1 MAGLPLFHGTF
12 RNWMTGGST
21 AAPKPGN
28 VDSQGHGVM
37 GTIRSMDTPQDFGN
51 SSPTPHPRSRQSG
64 IRDHTDDSCE
74 LPRGADIIQHI
85 SESCR
90 GHDTRHTGIYGH
102 QTAAHGAASSDHTAN
117 DELDPDLIEAAVDQL
132 KDNVHRLREAN
143 RAGVTPRTGHGAAG
157 TSHSSTRNDRKP
169 VQSGEVASET
179 AASRL
184 QRLHEARMG
193 EHTTTGPIEFTG
205 ESAASRLQ
213 RLHEARMS
221 ELATSTDEQP
231 LAPIPPSPM
240 EFPSL
245 GQACSSSKVTSPAAS
260 AEQSRR
266 TSYAHAATSGM
277 MDAIDHAFA
286 VSRRKRNDSK
296 FSDSTSQEPLSAG
309 SVMTIST
316 SSRTQ
321 ATSTEVARTASEL
334 QDDDKSVIVM
344 SETVGTDASS
354 TEAVIISKESPS
366 TPIGKTLKEAP
377 RFAQPTKSFARR
389 AGETLR
395 KDSASASPKSP
406 AEGSPTKSIKLKDS
420 NYATTKRASQ
430 PQQKRK
436 SLPGDWLNTTG
447 QRHEHTVVEVEAKSG
462 NVISDVDN
470 PKSPTSVISPSSAD
484 GWQIVDGP
492 HAKENAAAMRLKA
505 RDMQQPSPLRKKTSS
520 YMAPTSAATQ
530 RTKAT
535 LGGEKTKRAP
545 IQKKAIPANVS
556 NGHGQPSQQLSQ
568 TPRPSTASSENSSVH
583 FILDRPDVDV
593 AHSPNGASS
602 TPARPAD
609 RTNQRSPPKVN
620 NRTSALPTPAT
631 STRVYVQKG
640 TGKAARPSP
649 ATAQQAQ
656 QHTTRSESR
665 ASEAMASL
673 PGVAN
678 TTTKRRTSHGHLLT
692 PIVACLDSKGL
703 LNRNVTNNAVVEA
716 YLQSTASEA
725 QGGARRTA
733 RMDGPGTPTRR
744 YHTLSNTSNEP
755 PVDEPTRKVLPPH
768 LRRSRETSTASTS
781 TDATLCQ
788 EPFTPV
794 SNLAQRL
801 SRPGA
806 LIAPI
811 AEQEL
816 QRAQFQPLNAVHGNI
831 TGTKPS
837 LTPSLR
843 ATAAPFEPGKAM
855 IADRSSDDWW
865 HAGEF
870 IPDEEW
876 SRLTPEMRVTIQQR
890 RAERTIQQRRLT
902 LTLPTQFSPPQA
914 PLIAGPDHSMNN
926 SIAPVF
932 TPSSIHNPA
941 ANSDF
946 PRYAVQAGQVLRP
959 SLSPGK
965 KSVQWMLQDVNGEQT
980 PIKFGRAPPPSAIFE
995 PSTPTISSTSEDT
1008 SPMKTPHSMRGWHI
1022 GSSYSPNPY
1031 AWKGGDGKEIRFIGY
1046 GPHAERDPNS
1056 VVDFDFHSRTNSFTA
1071 SVPNGFKEEKENLG
1085 PQEYVAPRS
1094 QRQWAERVGYPKVPC
1109 GNVEITHAVEHMPFG
1124 SQLAGYCY
1132 DCTGR

>member
-12 RNWMTGGST
+12 RNWMTGGSST
-21 AAPKPGN
+21 ASKPSN

-37 GTIRSMDTPQDFGN
+37 GTMRSMDTPQDLGN
-51 SSPTPHPRSRQSG
+51 SSPTPHSRFRQPG
-64 IRDHTDDSCE
+64 IREHTDDSCE
-74 LPRGADIIQHI
+74 LLGGADILQHT

-90 GHDTRHTGIYGH
+90 GRDTRHTGMYGH
-102 QTAAHGAASSDHTAN
+102 QTAAQAVSCSDHAAN
-117 DELDPDLIEAAVDQL
+117 DELDPDLIEAAVDRL
-132 KDNVHRLREAN
+132 KDNVHRLREAS
-143 RAGVTPRTGHGAAG
+143 RAKGTPRTGHDPAG
-157 TSHSSTRNDRKP
+157 SHPSAHNGRGS
-169 VQSGEVASET
+169 VQPNEVAGET

-184 QRLHEARMG
+184 QRLHEARTG
-193 EHTTTGPIEFTG
+193 EHATTGRTDLTG

-221 ELATSTDEQP
+221 EHATSTGEQTS
-231 LAPIPPSPM
+231 APVPPSPM
-240 EFPSL
+240 DFPSL
-245 GQACSSSKVTSPAAS
+245 GQACSSSKVTSPTTS

-277 MDAIDHAFA
+277 MDAIDHVFIA
-286 VSRRKRNDSK
+286 SRRKRNDSK

-309 SVMTIST
+309 SAMTIST

-321 ATSTEVARTASEL
+321 TTSTAAARTASAL
-334 QDDDKSVIVM
+334 QDDDNSVIVM

-366 TPIGKTLKEAP
+366 TPNGKTLKQAP
-377 RFAQPTKSFARR
+377 RFARPTKSFARR

-406 AEGSPTKSIKLKDS
+406 AEGFPTKSIKSKEPKF
-420 NYATTKRASQ
+420 ATTKRASQ
-430 PQQKRK
+430 HQQKRK

-447 QRHEHTVVEVEAKSG
+447 QRHEHTVVNVEVKSG
-462 NVISDVDN
+462 NFSSDIH
-470 PKSPTSVISPSSAD
+470 SPWSPASVISPSSAD

-492 HAKENAAAMRLKA
+492 HAKENAAAMRSKA

-535 LGGEKTKRAP
+535 LGGEKTKRVP
-545 IQKKAIPANVS
+545 IQKKATPANVS
-556 NGHGQPSQQLSQ
+556 DGHGQPSQQLSQ
-568 TPRPSTASSENSSVH
+568 TTRPSTASSENSSVH
-583 FILDRPDVDV
+583 FILDRPNVDV

-620 NRTSALPTPAT
+620 SRTSALPTPAT
-631 STRVYVQKG
+631 STRAYVQKD

-649 ATAQQAQ
+649 GTAQQAQ
-656 QHTTRSESR
+656 QHATRCEARGSET
-665 ASEAMASL
+665 MASL
-673 PGVAN
+673 PGVAH

-725 QGGARRTA
+725 PGGPRRAA
-733 RMDGPGTPTRR
+733 RMDGPETPIRR
-744 YHTLSNTSNEP
+744 YDALSNTSDEP
-755 PVDEPTRKVLPPH
+755 YVDEPTRKVLPPH

-788 EPFTPV
+788 EPFTLRG
-794 SNLAQRL
+794 NADQRFG
-801 SRPGA
+801 RPGT

-811 AEQEL
+811 AEQEV
-816 QRAQFQPLNAVHGNI
+816 RVAQFQPPNAVHGNI

-843 ATAAPFEPGKAM
+843 ATAAPFEPGKTMA
-855 IADRSSDDWW
+855 AAQSLDDWRD
-865 HAGEF
+865 ASGF

-876 SRLTPEMRVTIQQR
+876 DRLTPEMRVAIQHM
-890 RAERTIQQRRLT
+890 RAERKTNGCRSTR
-902 LTLPTQFSPPQA
+902 TLPSQFSPPQA
-914 PLIAGPDHSMNN
+914 PLIWGADYSTNN
-926 SIAPVF
+926 SMAPVF
-932 TPSSIHNPA
+932 TPSPIQTSA
-941 ANSDF
+941 TNSDF
-946 PRYAVQAGQVLRP
+946 PRHGVQAGQVLRP

-965 KSVQWMLQDVNGEQT
+965 KSVQWMLQDVDGEQT
-980 PIKFGRAPPPSAIFE
+980 PIKFGRAPPPPAVFE
-995 PSTPTISSTSEDT
+995 PLTPTISSTSEDT

-1031 AWKGGDGKEIRFIGY
+1031 AWKGGDGKEIRFMGY

-1056 VVDFDFHSRTNSFTA
+1056 VVDFDFHSRTSSFTA

-1085 PQEYVAPRS
+1085 PREYVAPRS

-1109 GNVEITHAVEHMPFG
+1109 GNVDITHAVEHMPFG